1 MALAST
7 PAPEAHLDFEWIIT
21 CVGVALG
28 AGLLGLSIW
37 QDARPKRETI
47 KARWISWRFMMLL
60 AAAILLLALVH
71 VANKLGFHTGR
82 NGPGLN

>member
-1 MALAST
+1 LDLEWIVTASGAALA
-7 PAPEAHLDFEWIIT
+7 AA
-21 CVGVALG
+21 
-28 AGLLGLSIW
+28 LLGLSIW
-37 QDARPKRETI
+37 QDARPKRDTI
-47 KARWISWRFMMLL
+47 KARWISWKFMMLL